1 MIMNSSRKG
10 DLVYDPFLGSG
21 TTLLACEQ
29 LGRIGFGVELNPRY
43 VAVALERLS
52 MLGLKPKLVVTSD

>member
-1 MIMNSSRKG
+1 MNSSRKG

>member
-29 LGRIGFGVELNPRY
+29 LGRIGFGVECRSR
-43 VAVALERLS
+43 ERCRRI
-52 MLGLKPKLVVTSD
+52 GTS